1 MKHRTLLI
9 IAILATAQTF
19 AQITVDKVMKDQPVF
34 DYIDADHTRE
44 INETRASAGSPLL
57 KRDSRLDTLA
67 LIRCLR
73 YVKFIVSDT
82 RYVDDTTFI
91 KKEIHNGFTGLFKSE
106 NSARYLLG
114 AGFTEKQFL
123 ALTPSLV
130 SPKICAAKY
139 NPGGDYNSSPGH
151 YKNRINRNWEKF
163 GSATVVIYITIKNPD
178 YDPGSVSLEYIPQAI
193 FLNYEVFD

>member
-9 IAILATAQTF
+9 IAVLATAQTF

-44 INETRASAGSPLL
+44 INETMASAVSTLL

-82 RYVDDTTFI
+82 RYVDDTAFI

-130 SPKICAAKY
+130 SPKI
-139 NPGGDYNSSPGH
+139 
-151 YKNRINRNWEKF
+151 
-163 GSATVVIYITIKNPD
+163 
-178 YDPGSVSLEYIPQAI
+178 
-193 FLNYEVFD
+193 